1 MAFSAN
7 ADENSFSLILT
18 KASNACVKTSIPVS
32 AVICGGTL
40 RTNSASKIASSGS
53 KLGEINGYFICRSGS
68 VITAKEVT
76 SEPVPLVVG
85 IAIKGILGY
94 PSVVIANSRIAFEAS
109 IAEPPPTAIKTSG

>member
-1 MAFSAN
+1 M
-7 ADENSFSLILT
+7 
-18 KASNACVKTSIPVS
+18 
-32 AVICGGTL
+32 ICGGTL

-85 IAIKGILGY
+85 IAIKGILGI
-94 PSVVIANSRIAFEAS
+94 PLLSLQIHRIAFEAS
-109 IAEPPPTAIKTSG
+109 IAEPPPTAIKTSGW